1 MHIREENNRLFLQH
15 GPIDIVIEAIGKDQE
30 LAYKKVKKYFEN
42 LLLNLVKDLRL
53 LKKEVQYNRKFK
65 NVIAQKMQLA
75 TQEFYPE
82 FITPMA
88 AVAGSIADSILEVL
102 TNGFDLQKAYVN
114 NGGDVSFYL
123 SKGQKMKSSIASMEN
138 TFTEIK
144 YNHKSRGIAT
154 SGWKGR
160 SFSFGVADSVTVLAN
175 NAAMADAAATMI
187 ANSVD
192 IKDHYLIKK
201 QMAKDLYDDSDLLN
215 KMVTVEVGDLSK
227 KDVLKAIENGH
238 MQATKYL
245 HKNLINSALIQLR
258 GYFCIVQNVSSQL
271 DIKHQS
277 SLKEVNFG

>member
-1 MHIREENNRLFLQH
+1 
-15 GPIDIVIEAIGKDQE
+15 
-30 LAYKKVKKYFEN
+30 
-42 LLLNLVKDLRL
+42 
-53 LKKEVQYNRKFK
+53 
-65 NVIAQKMQLA
+65 
-75 TQEFYPE
+75 
-82 FITPMA
+82 
-88 AVAGSIADSILEVL
+88 
-102 TNGFDLQKAYVN
+102 
-114 NGGDVSFYL
+114 
-123 SKGQKMKSSIASMEN
+123 
-138 TFTEIK
+138 
-144 YNHKSRGIAT
+144 
-154 SGWKGR
+154 
-160 SFSFGVADSVTVLAN
+160 
-175 NAAMADAAATMI
+175 MADAAATMI

-201 QMAKDLYDDSDLLN
+201 QMAKDLYDDSDLLY

>member
-65 NVIAQKMQLA
+65 NVIAQKTQLA